1 MQAWSEVVAIGYG
14 GSEFWICS
22 KGKIK
27 KICQNLVVEYEIKRN
42 VRDIL
47 GLRNWGEGWS
57 GAHCSV
63 SRGNTM

>member
-1 MQAWSEVVAIGYG
+1 MQAWSEVVAIGYR
-14 GSEFWICS
+14 GSEFWICI

-47 GLRNWGEGWS
+47 GLRN
-57 GAHCSV
+57 
-63 SRGNTM
+63 